1 MGLRKH
7 TLKKTVAFASDGAS
21 VMLGKKSGVSEILI
35 KKYPN
40 LIVWHC
46 MNHRLELALGGA
58 IDKVGTVNHFQI
70 FVGKLYSIYS
80 KSTKNQRELAEC
92 AKELDQEINKIGKVL
107 GTRWV
112 ASSFRAMTATWYGY
126 GALYKSAKVDKTR
139 TSTDRAMYNG
149 LSSKL
154 SSHEFLLNLAIM
166 YDILAE
172 LSMLSE
178 ALQNQETTVFYAD
191 KLIRRSI
198 WFFEGRKEKPGT
210 KTLEAKIAINEGKL
224 GVVSLK
230 ENKKPQQ

>member
-1 MGLRKH
+1 MR
-7 TLKKTVAFASDGAS
+7 
-21 VMLGKKSGVSEILI
+21 
-35 KKYPN
+35 
-40 LIVWHC
+40 
-46 MNHRLELALGGA
+46 
-58 IDKVGTVNHFQI
+58 
-70 FVGKLYSIYS
+70 
-80 KSTKNQRELAEC
+80 QRVRPRN
-92 AKELDQEINKIGKVL
+92 KKIGKVL

-112 ASSFRAMTATWYGY
+112 ASSFRAVTATWYGY
-126 GALYKSAKVDKTR
+126 GALYKHFESAKVDKTR
-139 TSTDRAMYNG
+139 TSTERAMYNG

-198 WFFEGRKEKPGT
+198 WFFEGMKEKPGT
-210 KTLEAKIAINEGKL
+210 KTLEAKLAINEGKL